1 MSALAALARRH
12 LWLAPLAGA
21 ARRWALAIGIMRPTT
36 FAMDQIN
43 IKIAAAMTLIL
54 IATGETI
61 VMTARRHRPFG
72 RRHPQPHH
80 GHLRHARR
88 SRPCRIDACGSASS
102 WRSAP
107 ASGVLNGLIISF
119 GRLQPFVVT
128 LATWSILEGCALTVL
143 PAETSGV
150 PKSWVALEHAMPFG
164 IGVPMILLGVLI
176 VLWVWFSRTRIY
188 NAVRAAGSN
197 ERSAFLNRVSVLGT
211 NAWAYG
217 LSGFFAA
224 AAGLYFATQT
234 GAGHPTVGTQ
244 YVLPAIAAVVIG
256 GTSLAGGRATLVGTI
271 VGAFILTL
279 IGDVVF
285 LLKLQSYWQW
295 VMSGLILML
304 VVVLTALTESR
315 SSAGQRIM
323 KRCVSPARSSSPM
336 LAALLLFVAGQPLFA
351 GLRQPGACRD
361 AGHPRRVHRHRRD
374 RADDGHHRRRHRS
387 LRALDPEQRRHSG
400 DRPRPRPEL
409 AAGLDRAADPP
420 LRRRPS
426 AWSTAS
432 ASRCCASRRSS

>member
-1 MSALAALARRH
+1 MTAVLALARRH
-12 LWLAPLAGA
+12 LWLPPLLVLIVLGA
-21 ARRWALAIGIMRPTT
+21 AIGIMRPST

-61 VMTARRHRPFG
+61 VVTRGGIDLSIGGILSLTTAICATRGDPG
-72 RRHPQPHH
+72 
-80 GHLRHARR
+80 LAE
-88 SRPCRIDACGSASS
+88 SAF
-102 WRSAP
+102 WIGFVLALG
-107 ASGVLNGLIISF
+107 AGVGVLNGLIITF
-119 GRLQPFVVT
+119 GKLQPFVVT

-150 PKSWVALEHAMPFG
+150 PQSWVDLEHAMPGG
-164 IGVPMILLGVLI
+164 IGVPMMLLGVL
-176 VLWVWFSRTRIY
+176 VVAWAWFGRTRIY
-188 NAVRAAGSN
+188 NGIRAAGSN
-197 ERSAFLNRVSVLGT
+197 ERSAYLNRVSVLRT

-224 AAGLYFATQT
+224 AAGLYFSTQT

-256 GTSLAGGRATLVGTI
+256 GTSLMGGRGSPMGTI

-304 VVVLTALTESR
+304 VVILTALTESR
-315 SSAGQRIM
+315 SN
-323 KRCVSPARSSSPM
+323 
-336 LAALLLFVAGQPLFA
+336 
-351 GLRQPGACRD
+351 
-361 AGHPRRVHRHRRD
+361 
-374 RADDGHHRRRHRS
+374 
-387 LRALDPEQRRHSG
+387 SG
-400 DRPRPRPEL
+400 S
-409 AAGLDRAADPP
+409 GG
-420 LRRRPS
+420 
-426 AWSTAS
+426 
-432 ASRCCASRRSS
+432 

>member
-1 MSALAALARRH
+1 MSAFAALARRH
-12 LWLAPLAGA
+12 LWLPPLLVLI
-21 ARRWALAIGIMRPTT
+21 ALCAAIGIMRPST

-43 IKIAAAMTLIL
+43 IKIAAAMTLVL

-61 VMTARRHRPFG
+61 VMTRG
-72 RRHPQPHH
+72 
-80 GHLRHARR
+80 G
-88 SRPCRIDACGSASS
+88 IDLSIGGILSLTTAICATRGDPGLAESIFWVGFVLALG
-102 WRSAP
+102 A
-107 ASGVLNGLIISF
+107 AVGVLNGLIISF

-128 LATWSILEGCALTVL
+128 LATWSILEGCALTIL

-150 PKSWVALEHAMPFG
+150 PKSWVAFEHAMPFG
-164 IGVPMILLGVLI
+164 IGVPMVLLGVLI
-176 VLWVWFSRTRIY
+176 VLWMWFSRTRIY
-188 NAVRAAGSN
+188 NQIRAAGSN
-197 ERSAFLNRVSVLGT
+197 ERSAYLNRVSVLGT

-256 GTSLAGGRATLVGTI
+256 GTSLMGGRGTFAGTV

-295 VMSGLILML
+295 VMSGFILML

-315 SSAGQRIM
+315 SSG
-323 KRCVSPARSSSPM
+323 
-336 LAALLLFVAGQPLFA
+336 G
-351 GLRQPGACRD
+351 
-361 AGHPRRVHRHRRD
+361 
-374 RADDGHHRRRHRS
+374 
-387 LRALDPEQRRHSG
+387 SG
-400 DRPRPRPEL
+400 
-409 AAGLDRAADPP
+409 
-420 LRRRPS
+420 S
-426 AWSTAS
+426 
-432 ASRCCASRRSS
+432 

>member
-1 MSALAALARRH
+1 MTAFAALARRH
-12 LWLAPLAGA
+12 LWLPPLLVLLVLGA
-21 ARRWALAIGIMRPTT
+21 AIGIMRPST

-61 VMTARRHRPFG
+61 VVTRGGIDLSIGGILSLTTAICATRGDPG
-72 RRHPQPHH
+72 
-80 GHLRHARR
+80 LA
-88 SRPCRIDACGSASS
+88 ASIF
-102 WRSAP
+102 WIVFVLALG
-107 ASGVLNGLIISF
+107 AVVGVLNGLIITF
-119 GRLQPFVVT
+119 GKLQPFVVT
-128 LATWSILEGCALTVL
+128 LATWSILEGCALIIL

-150 PKSWVALEHAMPFG
+150 PKSWVDLEHAMPFG

-176 VLWVWFSRTRIY
+176 VLWAWFSRTRIY
-188 NAVRAAGSN
+188 NEIRAAGSN
-197 ERSAFLNRVSVLGT
+197 ERSAYLNRVSVLGT

-256 GTSLAGGRATLVGTI
+256 GTSLMGGRGTLAGTI
-271 VGAFILTL
+271 FGAFILTL

-304 VVVLTALTESR
+304 VVILTALTE
-315 SSAGQRIM
+315 
-323 KRCVSPARSSSPM
+323 ARSSR
-336 LAALLLFVAGQPLFA
+336 G
-351 GLRQPGACRD
+351 GG
-361 AGHPRRVHRHRRD
+361 
-374 RADDGHHRRRHRS
+374 
-387 LRALDPEQRRHSG
+387 
-400 DRPRPRPEL
+400 
-409 AAGLDRAADPP
+409 
-420 LRRRPS
+420 
-426 AWSTAS
+426 
-432 ASRCCASRRSS
+432 

>member
-1 MSALAALARRH
+1 MSTLATLARRH
-12 LWLAPLAGA
+12 SWLPPLIVLLLLGA
-21 ARRWALAIGIMRPTT
+21 IIGILRPST
-36 FAMDQIN
+36 FTGDQIN

-61 VMTARRHRPFG
+61 VVTRGGIDLSIGGILSLTTAICATRGDPGLTESVFWIG
-72 RRHPQPHH
+72 FVLAL
-80 GHLRHARR
+80 GA
-88 SRPCRIDACGSASS
+88 IV
-102 WRSAP
+102 
-107 ASGVLNGLIISF
+107 GVVNGLIITF

-150 PKSWVALEHAMPFG
+150 PKSWVDLEHAMPFG
-164 IGVPMILLGVLI
+164 IGVPMILLGILI
-176 VLWVWFSRTRIY
+176 VLWAWFSRTRVY
-188 NAVRAAGSN
+188 NEIRAAGSN
-197 ERSAFLNRVSVLGT
+197 ERSAYLNRVSVLGT

-256 GTSLAGGRATLVGTI
+256 GTNLMGGRGSLMGTI

-304 VVVLTALTESR
+304 VVILTALTESR
-315 SSAGQRIM
+315 SN
-323 KRCVSPARSSSPM
+323 
-336 LAALLLFVAGQPLFA
+336 
-351 GLRQPGACRD
+351 
-361 AGHPRRVHRHRRD
+361 
-374 RADDGHHRRRHRS
+374 
-387 LRALDPEQRRHSG
+387 SG
-400 DRPRPRPEL
+400 N
-409 AAGLDRAADPP
+409 GG
-420 LRRRPS
+420 
-426 AWSTAS
+426 
-432 ASRCCASRRSS
+432 